1 MRRLASFQ
9 EVEVRAPVG
18 PLAVVDRLP
27 VVGVLVR
34 PPVQGQG
41 VLPVR
46 LQRFLGG
53 F

>member
-9 EVEVRAPVG
+9 EVEVRAPIG
-18 PLAVVDRLP
+18 PLAVVDP
-27 VVGVLVR
+27 HAVVGAPVR

-46 LQRFLGG
+46 LQSFLGG